1 MPKPMVYKDETGE
14 KYKISYSE
22 ELQLKNLRAQ
32 QKTHQLL
39 KASLYAK
46 AILIAV
52 MLVWFILFL
61 YLLYRIDAVDLLT
74 ELVYR

>member
-1 MPKPMVYKDETGE
+1 MAKPMVYKDEKGE

-32 QKTHQLL
+32 KKTNELL

-46 AILIAV
+46 AILIV
-52 MLVWFILFL
+52 LMVLWFMLFL
-61 YLLYRIDAVDLLT
+61 YVLYRIDAVDLITQLA
-74 ELVYR
+74 YN